1 MLRAVR
7 ISILPL
13 ALVAMAV
20 HASAALR
27 IDVLRP
33 VAALRR
39 TWSGCSRSR
48 SASSSRPVAGRIT
61 CSIAAATRSTRWMRP
76 GPQQRS

>member
-33 VAALRR
+33 VAALPPHLVGLFEEPLGFQQPA
-39 TWSGCSRSR
+39 SGGASGPGFPRWWRSR
-48 SASSSRPVAGRIT
+48 RQG
-61 CSIAAATRSTRWMRP
+61 
-76 GPQQRS
+76 